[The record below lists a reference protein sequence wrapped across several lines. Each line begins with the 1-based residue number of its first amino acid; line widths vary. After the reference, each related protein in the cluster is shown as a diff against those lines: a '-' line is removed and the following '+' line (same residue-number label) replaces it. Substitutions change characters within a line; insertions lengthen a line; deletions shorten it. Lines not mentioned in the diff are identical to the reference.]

1 VKGSSENRHARERGN
16 PETPWLLDPCVSFAA
31 LRTCLRSSKKPASV
45 PEQGGVPLSGTRR
58 ASIPG
63 GLSARS
69 LSPTVPESGPPPCS
83 DSFLRDSKQVP
94 TSRGGDGKRIFSGAL
109 KLSAAMALGAALLL
123 AGCVEKSSGPLLYHV
138 RYSER
143 EALVSARGELEAE
156 SSTAIQAPVSG
167 PPKFIAWLAPEY
179 SRVVKGD
186 VIVRFDGEQM
196 RRERIV
202 TGGELAQAEED
213 LREKRGALDTEQMAI
228 LADMGQVS
236 VEKDFAERFAIEDDR
251 LKSRLE
257 ILEDQLDTRYL
268 QSWLDYLGWKNQR
281 FATSAEGEVAV
292 LAVQQQKH
300 GAKLARLDEGL
311 SELEIVAPHDG
322 LLTYAANWRGEKP
335 QVGSQVWPGHKV
347 ANLPD
352 IRVMQARLWVPERE
366 AIGLAEGQAVTVWS
380 ETQPQQRFAASVKS
394 VSAAPATIV
403 RGDPQKFYEVVAA
416 FDEQHPRQFKL
427 GRGVRAEIR
436 VAAPGRRLEIPAQS
450 LFRDSG
456 GSYVYLYRQG
466 GFQRRD
472 VTPGRATPTHIEITA
487 GLAPGDSIALNE
499 VSAGGPAGEVE

>member
-1 VKGSSENRHARERGN
+1 MKR
-16 PETPWLLDPCVSFAA
+16 LAA
-31 LRTCLRSSKKPASV
+31 
-45 PEQGGVPLSGTRR
+45 
-58 ASIPG
+58 I
-63 GLSARS
+63 
-69 LSPTVPESGPPPCS
+69 
-83 DSFLRDSKQVP
+83 
-94 TSRGGDGKRIFSGAL
+94 
-109 KLSAAMALGAALLL
+109 ALGAAVFI
-123 AGCVEKSSGPLLYHV
+123 AGCADKSSEPVLYHV

-156 SSTAIQAPVSG
+156 SATAIQAPVSG

-179 SRVVKGD
+179 SEVRKGD

-196 RRERIV
+196 RRQRIA
-202 TGGELAQAEED
+202 TSGELTQAAED
-213 LREKRGALDTEQMAI
+213 LREKRGALDTEQIAI
-228 LADMGQVS
+228 LTDMGQVS

-257 ILEDQLDTRYL
+257 ILDDQMDTRYL
-268 QSWLDYLGWKNQR
+268 QSKLDYLGWKNQR
-281 FATSAEGEVAV
+281 FANSAEGEVQV

-352 IRVMQARLWVPERE
+352 ISVMQARLWVPERE

-380 ETQPQQRFAASVKS
+380 ESQPQQRFAAAVTS
-394 VSAAPATIV
+394 VSAAPASIV
-403 RGDPQKFYEVVAA
+403 RGNPQKYYEVVAA
-416 FDEQHPRQFKL
+416 FDEQHSRQFKL
-427 GRGVRAEIR
+427 GRGVRAQIR
-436 VAAPGRRLEIPAQS
+436 VAEPEKCIEIPMQS

-456 GSYVYLYRQG
+456 GAYVYLYQQG

-472 VTPGRATPTHIEITA
+472 VTPGRATPTHIEVTG
-487 GLAPGDSIALNE
+487 GLAPGDRIALY
-499 VSAGGPAGEVE
+499 EVEL